1 MSDDTSRKP
10 DPVQLARTGQ
20 VRQLPKRFYRE
31 VTVAARGSGYAVHL
45 DGRPLRTPGKIV
57 LVLPTEALASAI
69 AEEWSAQVEHIDPLS
84 MPLTRLANSVRDQV
98 EGREAVVRADIVKFA
113 GSDLLCYR
121 AEGPEGLVRAQAEAW
136 DPVLAWA
143 RATLGADLAVG
154 TGLMHVEQPD
164 ASRVAIEAA
173 VSEYESF
180 RLASAHV
187 ITTLLGSVVLM
198 LATLAD
204 SVTPEEAWRA
214 AHVDEDWQAS
224 KWGADAEATRRRES
238 RKAEFLAAV
247 RLRDLAAEA

>member
-84 MPLTRLANSVRDQV
+84 MPLTRLGNSVRDQV

-113 GSDLLCYR
+113 ESDLLCYR

>member
-45 DGRPLRTPGKIV
+45 DGRPLLTPGKIV

-154 TGLMHVEQPD
+154 TGLMHVAQPD

-204 SVTPEEAWRA
+204 SVAPEEAWRA